1 MMILKKTSDLSA
13 YIDNQREKGR
23 KIGFVPTMG
32 ALHQGHISLINLSKN
47 ENDDTICSIFVN
59 PTQFNNP
66 EDFEKYPITI
76 DHDIEL
82 LEAAGCD
89 VLFLPSL
96 EEIYPANF
104 NNKRYEL
111 GKLDTILEG
120 KHRPGHFQ
128 GVCMVVD
135 RLLAIVSCD
144 ILYLGQKDYQQCLVL
159 KKMIELEKLGV
170 TITIAAT
177 VREKN
182 GLAMSS
188 RNSRL
193 SDQEK
198 KQALCIYQS
207 LESLKKNIQPGDL
220 TELKEK
226 AINIIS
232 DASFVIDYLDITDIN
247 LNPIHNWDGQI
258 NLIGLVAASTNQ
270 VRLIDNMMITS

>member
-1 MMILKKTSDLSA
+1 
-13 YIDNQREKGR
+13 
-23 KIGFVPTMG
+23 
-32 ALHQGHISLINLSKN
+32 
-47 ENDDTICSIFVN
+47 
-59 PTQFNNP
+59 
-66 EDFEKYPITI
+66 
-76 DHDIEL
+76 
-82 LEAAGCD
+82 
-89 VLFLPSL
+89 
-96 EEIYPANF
+96 
-104 NNKRYEL
+104 
-111 GKLDTILEG
+111 
-120 KHRPGHFQ
+120 
-128 GVCMVVD
+128 MVVD

-232 DASFVIDYLDITDIN
+232 DAGFVIDYLDITDIN

>member
-13 YIDNQREKGR
+13 YIDNQREMGR

-47 ENDDTICSIFVN
+47 ENDGTICSIFVN
-59 PTQFNNP
+59 PAQFNNP

-232 DASFVIDYLDITDIN
+232 DAGFVIDYLDITDIN

>member
-13 YIDNQREKGR
+13 YIDNQREMGR

-47 ENDDTICSIFVN
+47 ENDGTICSIFVN
-59 PTQFNNP
+59 PAQFNNP
-66 EDFEKYPITI
+66 QDFENYPITI

-89 VLFLPSL
+89 LLFLPSL

-104 NNKRYEL
+104 NNKKYEL

-135 RLLAIVSCD
+135 RLLSIVSCD

-159 KKMIELEKLGV
+159 KKMIELENLDLK
-170 TITIAAT
+170 ITIAAT

-207 LESLKKNIQPGDL
+207 LESLKKNILPGDL

-226 AINIIS
+226 AINMIS
-232 DASFVIDYLDITDIN
+232 DAGFVIDYLDITDIN
-247 LNPIHNWDGQI
+247 LNPIHNWDGQTQ
-258 NLIGLVAASTNQ
+258 LIVLAAASTEQ

>member
-13 YIDNQREKGR
+13 YTDNQREKGG

-232 DASFVIDYLDITDIN
+232 DAGFVIDYLDITDIN

>member
-1 MMILKKTSDLSA
+1 MMIFKKTSDLSA
-13 YIDNQREKGR
+13 YIDNQREMGR

-47 ENDDTICSIFVN
+47 ENDGTICSIFVN
-59 PTQFNNP
+59 PAQFNNP

-159 KKMIELEKLGV
+159 KKMIELENLDLK
-170 TITIAAT
+170 ITIAAT

-207 LESLKKNIQPGDL
+207 LESLKKNILPGDL

-226 AINIIS
+226 AINMIS
-232 DASFVIDYLDITDIN
+232 DAGFVIDYLAITDIN
-247 LNPIHNWDGQI
+247 LNPIHNWDGQTQ
-258 NLIGLVAASTNQ
+258 LIVLAAASTEQ

>member
-59 PTQFNNP
+59 PAQFNNP

-104 NNKRYEL
+104 NNKKYEL

-128 GVCMVVD
+128 GVCKVVD

-159 KKMIELEKLGV
+159 KKMIELENLDLK
-170 TITIAAT
+170 ITIAAT

-232 DASFVIDYLDITDIN
+232 GAGFAIDYLDITDIN
-247 LNPIHNWDGQI
+247 LNPIHNWDGQTQ
-258 NLIGLVAASTNQ
+258 LIGLVAASTNQ

>member
-1 MMILKKTSDLSA
+1 MMIFKKTSDLSA
-13 YIDNQREKGR
+13 YIDNQREMGR

-47 ENDDTICSIFVN
+47 ENDGTICSIFVN
-59 PTQFNNP
+59 PAQFNNP

-104 NNKRYEL
+104 NNKKYEL

-135 RLLAIVSCD
+135 RLLSIVSCD

-159 KKMIELEKLGV
+159 KKMIELENLDLK
-170 TITIAAT
+170 ITIAAT

-207 LESLKKNIQPGDL
+207 LESLKKNILPGDL

-226 AINIIS
+226 AINMIS
-232 DASFVIDYLDITDIN
+232 DAGFVIDYLAITDIN
-247 LNPIHNWDGQI
+247 LNPIHNWDGQTQ
-258 NLIGLVAASTNQ
+258 LIVLAAASTEQ

>member
-232 DASFVIDYLDITDIN
+232 DAGFVIDYLDITDIN

>member
-1 MMILKKTSDLSA
+1 MMIFKKTSDLSA
-13 YIDNQREKGR
+13 YIDNQREMGR

-47 ENDDTICSIFVN
+47 ENDGTICSIFVN
-59 PTQFNNP
+59 PAQFNNP

-104 NNKRYEL
+104 NNKKYEL

-135 RLLAIVSCD
+135 RLLSIVSCD

-159 KKMIELEKLGV
+159 KKMIELENLDLK
-170 TITIAAT
+170 ITIAAT

-207 LESLKKNIQPGDL
+207 LESLKKNILPGDL

-226 AINIIS
+226 AINMIS
-232 DASFVIDYLDITDIN
+232 DAGFVIDYLDITDIN